1 MLSIVLGITGP
12 IILGEKE
19 LLADLNHLLNK
30 LHEEELL

>member
-1 MLSIVLGITGP
+1 M
-12 IILGEKE
+12 ILGEKE